1 MFEEDKE
8 KKPMVGNSLRRQYNV
23 SNHSDTRFS
32 ELAGKMHSI
41 NGLHLISALSQI
53 FLGIAVVA
61 LSLIN
66 KIQPLWLAT
75 VMTILGS
82 ISTMIGLY
90 FVYST
95 VTRNGVFDSLLHKA
109 IKRVISSQN

>member
-1 MFEEDKE
+1 MFEEEKE
-8 KKPMVGNSLRRQYNV
+8 KKPLVGNNLRQFDIN
-23 SNHSDTRFS
+23 SHSDTRLS
-32 ELAGKMHSI
+32 EFWGKLHSI
-41 NGLHLISALSQI
+41 NGLHFISALSQI

-66 KIQPLWLAT
+66 RIQPLWLAT
-75 VMTILGS
+75 VMTVLGS